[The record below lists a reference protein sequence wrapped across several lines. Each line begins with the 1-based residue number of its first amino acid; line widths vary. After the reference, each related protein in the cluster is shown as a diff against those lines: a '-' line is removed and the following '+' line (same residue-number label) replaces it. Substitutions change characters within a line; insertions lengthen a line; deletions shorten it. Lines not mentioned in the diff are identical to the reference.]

1 MASPEVKVKRKD
13 EEVDVSYLSV
23 KKQSKIERCTNKSIP
38 HQGPTKLIVI
48 LKWTTT
54 LIFAA
59 VLLASLV
66 VSKITLFG
74 LVQGLKIEK
83 EVTSRNYQA
92 FSMCLITLVAPN
104 VISLLR
110 SVWNVIGRSDIPWP
124 NQKAVTLVSYGAL
137 MYILMYIDH
146 VHRPF
151 LYDISMPIGMSATA
165 VL

>member
-1 MASPEVKVKRKD
+1 M
-13 EEVDVSYLSV
+13 SYLSV
-23 KKQSKIERCTNKSIP
+23 KKQSKIERCTNKSTP

-48 LKWTTT
+48 LKWATT

-66 VSKITLFG
+66 LSKITLLG

-92 FSMCLITLVAPN
+92 FFMCLITLVAPN

-110 SVWNVIGRSDIPWP
+110 SIWNIIGRSDIPWP
-124 NQKAVTLVSYGAL
+124 NKKAVGLVSFVHVALIYTIMFIDDLYTTFQCQNICMSLLFYG
-137 MYILMYIDH
+137 
-146 VHRPF
+146 
-151 LYDISMPIGMSATA
+151 
-165 VL
+165 

>member
-1 MASPEVKVKRKD
+1 MASPEVKVKRKE

-23 KKQSKIERCTNKSIP
+23 KKQSKIERCTNKNTP

-48 LKWTTT
+48 LKWATTM
-54 LIFAA
+54 IFAA

-66 VSKITLFG
+66 VSKITLLG

-92 FSMCLITLVAPN
+92 FFMCLITLVAPN

-110 SVWNVIGRSDIPWP
+110 SVWNIIGRSDIPWP
-124 NQKAVTLVSYGAL
+124 NKKAVALVSCGAL

-146 VHRPF
+146 VHRSF
-151 LYDISMPIGMSATA
+151 LYDISMPIEMSATA

>member
-1 MASPEVKVKRKD
+1 MASPEVKVKRKE

-23 KKQSKIERCTNKSIP
+23 KKQSKIERCTNKSTP

-48 LKWTTT
+48 LKWATT

-66 VSKITLFG
+66 LSKITLFG

-92 FSMCLITLVAPN
+92 FFMCLITLVAPN

-110 SVWNVIGRSDIPWP
+110 SIWNIIGRSDIPWP
-124 NQKAVTLVSYGAL
+124 NKKAAGLVSFVHVAL
-137 MYILMYIDH
+137 IYTIMFIDD
-146 VHRPF
+146 
-151 LYDISMPIGMSATA
+151 LYTICMS
-165 VL
+165 LLFYR

>member
-1 MASPEVKVKRKD
+1 M
-13 EEVDVSYLSV
+13 SYLSV
-23 KKQSKIERCTNKSIP
+23 KKQSKIERCTNKSTP

-48 LKWTTT
+48 LKWATT

-66 VSKITLFG
+66 LSKITLFG

-92 FSMCLITLVAPN
+92 FFMCLITLVAPN

-110 SVWNVIGRSDIPWP
+110 SIWNIIGRSDIPWP
-124 NQKAVTLVSYGAL
+124 NKKAAGLVSFVHVAL
-137 MYILMYIDH
+137 MYTIMFIDD
-146 VHRPF
+146 
-151 LYDISMPIGMSATA
+151 LYAKRYACHCCFIDRCCTIS
-165 VL
+165 

>member
-1 MASPEVKVKRKD
+1 M
-13 EEVDVSYLSV
+13 SYLSV
-23 KKQSKIERCTNKSIP
+23 KKQSKIERCTNKSTP

-48 LKWTTT
+48 LKWATT

-66 VSKITLFG
+66 LSKITLFG

-92 FSMCLITLVAPN
+92 FFMCLITLVAPN

-110 SVWNVIGRSDIPWP
+110 SIWNIIGRSDIPWP
-124 NQKAVTLVSYGAL
+124 NKKAVGLVSFVHVAL
-137 MYILMYIDH
+137 IYIRRFNAKRYACHCCFIDRYVLYH
-146 VHRPF
+146 F
-151 LYDISMPIGMSATA
+151 LIPINRISLHIHTT
-165 VL
+165 